1 MTWLILR
8 DKASESSR
16 CVFIKPKLQLVLVR
30 SDAPN
35 DLLEYVWVDS
45 DRFGPARNHMISPSY
60 AGRKSELPSRIGIYV
75 LDCEL
80 PIPN

>member
-1 MTWLILR
+1 
-8 DKASESSR
+8 
-16 CVFIKPKLQLVLVR
+16 
-30 SDAPN
+30 
-35 DLLEYVWVDS
+35 
-45 DRFGPARNHMISPSY
+45 MISPSY